1 MSKKVRR
8 LFEQFQPEHYE
19 VDLIPDRDALTFT
32 GSVTIVGKKV
42 GRPSQRI
49 TLHQKDLKI
58 TRASIIKHEKNGD
71 TEVDI
76 TRINTHVGFDEVRLH
91 TGKPTHAGKYT
102 VRLEFS
108 GKITRAMDGIY
119 PCFFKEGKTEK
130 RLIATQFESHFA
142 RQVFPCIDE
151 PEAKATF
158 DLILTT
164 PKDEVAIANT
174 PIKAQ
179 EVSGSSVRTAF
190 ETTPKM
196 STYLLAFVYGE
207 MKYKESK
214 TKQGVV
220 IRVYSTPENIDRTD
234 FALETAVQCLE
245 FYNDYFGVDYP
256 LPKCDFIALP
266 DFAAGAMENWGCITF
281 REQALLVDEK
291 RTSLMAKQYVAHVI
305 AHELTHQWF
314 GNLVTMRWWTDLWL
328 NEGFATWM
336 SYLAIDHMFPEWQM
350 WTQFIVDE
358 QQQAMKLDALVNT
371 HPIEVTVGHPDEIRT
386 IFDSIS
392 YDKGASVIH
401 MLHDY
406 LGARDFRVGLSYYL
420 KQHSYANTDTDDLW
434 EALETA
440 SEKPVKEF
448 MHAWTSQ
455 PGFPVVH
462 ADIDDKAV
470 SLSQERF
477 FINPLHRHDSVQR
490 WPVPLHPNIKGI
502 TGNLEKANKKFEA
515 GDQHELKLNAG
526 QGGFY
531 RTVYNSTH
539 LEKLSEQLRRGK
551 FGPLDRLGLL
561 GDALEGAKAGKLDTL
576 DVLRFLQNFQHED
589 NYAVWDVIASCFGS
603 IRMVMDDDEL
613 RKDMKP
619 FVRGLV
625 ASELKRLGWERKKTD
640 THFDRLLRPVILGMA
655 AAADEPSV
663 VKKCKELFAQAH
675 SSQDISPDL
684 KVAPLRRNVRR
695 GGDIDPDLRGMVF
708 GTIARIG
715 DKKEFDLLLAMH
727 NATALSEERVTLT
740 AALTGFRQPALVKRA
755 LQLVTSDEVRLQDA
769 SYWIAYSF
777 LNRFAREEAWKWL
790 KENWDWLKENLGSDH
805 SFSYMPI
812 YAARAFSREDFIT
825 EYRDFFTEVMEPV
838 LERSY
843 KQGIE
848 MIEWQSAWRQR
859 DLKEIK
865 HFFAIQAKS

>member
-1 MSKKVRR
+1 MSKKVKR

-19 VDLIPDRDALTFT
+19 LDLIPDRDAMTFIGT
-32 GSVTIVGKKV
+32 VTITGKKV

-58 TRASIIKHEKNGD
+58 TSASIIKHEKNGD
-71 TEVDI
+71 TKVMVD
-76 TRINTHVGFDEVRLH
+76 RINTHAGFDEVRLH
-91 TGKPTHAGKYT
+91 SKKELYAGKYT

-119 PCFFKEGKTEK
+119 PCFFKEGEVEK
-130 RLIATQFESHFA
+130 KLIATQFESHFA
-142 RQVFPCIDE
+142 RQVFPCVDE

-164 PKDEVAIANT
+164 PQDEAVISNT
-174 PIKAQ
+174 PIKSQ
-179 EVSGSSVRTAF
+179 KPVGDFTRTAF

-196 STYLLAFVYGE
+196 STYLLAFVYGD

-220 IRVYSTPENIDRTD
+220 IRIYATPGNIDRAD
-234 FALETAVQCLE
+234 FALETAARCLE
-245 FYNDYFGVDYP
+245 FYNDYFGVEYP

-266 DFAAGAMENWGCITF
+266 DFAAAAMENWGCITF

-291 RTSLMAKQYVAHVI
+291 RTSLPSKQLVAHVI

-336 SYLAIDHMFPEWQM
+336 SYLAVDHMFPEWEM

-371 HPIEVTVGHPDEIRT
+371 HPIEVTVHHPDEIRT

-406 LGARDFRVGLSYYL
+406 LGPRDFKVGISYYL
-420 KQHSYANTDTDDLW
+420 KQHSYSNTDTDDLW
-434 EALETA
+434 DALETA
-440 SEKPVKEF
+440 SEKPVKRF
-448 MHAWTSQ
+448 MHTWTSQ
-455 PGFPVVH
+455 PGFPVIH
-462 ADIDDKAV
+462 AEIDDEGV
-470 SLSQERF
+470 SLTQERF
-477 FINPLHRHDSVQR
+477 FANPLHDHESTQL
-490 WPVPLHPNIKGI
+490 WPVPLHPNSKAIS
-502 TGNLEKANKKFEA
+502 GNLEKEKIHYSIKSQSGLKFNAN
-515 GDQHELKLNAG
+515 

-531 RTVYNSTH
+531 RTTYNATH
-539 LEKLSEQLRRGK
+539 LEKLGEQVRQDK

-561 GDALEGAKAGKLDTL
+561 GDALESAKAGKLDTL
-576 DVLRFLQNFQHED
+576 DVLRFVQNLKNEKD
-589 NYAVWDVIASCFGS
+589 YAVWDVIASCFGS

-613 RKDMKP
+613 REDMKP
-619 FVRGLV
+619 FIRNIVAKELV
-625 ASELKRLGWERKKTD
+625 RLGWVRKKD
-640 THFDRLLRPVILGMA
+640 DSHFDRLLRPVILGMA
-655 AAADEPSV
+655 AASDNPDV
-663 VKKCKELFAQAH
+663 VKKCQELFAHAH
-675 SSQDISPDL
+675 SSKDIAPDL
-684 KVAPLRRNVRR
+684 KVALHPRNVRR
-695 GGDIDPDLRGMVF
+695 GRDIDPDLRGMVF
-708 GTIARIG
+708 GTIARMG
-715 DKKEFDLLLAMH
+715 GKKEFDQLLSMH
-727 NATALSEERVTLT
+727 NSTTLSEERVTLT
-740 AALTGFRQPALVKRA
+740 AALTGFKQPELIKRA
-755 LQLVTSDEVRLQDA
+755 LRLITSDDVRLQDA

-777 LNRFAREEAWKWL
+777 LNRFAREETWKWL
-790 KENWDWLKENLGSDH
+790 QKNWGWLKENLGSDH

-812 YAARAFSREDFIT
+812 YAARAFSREDFIN

-848 MIEWQSAWRQR
+848 MIEWQSAWRKR

-865 HFFAIQAKS
+865 TFFVAQRVN